1 MTRSALRVGLVCP
14 YSFDVPGGVQNHV
27 LGLAHY
33 LRQNGHRP
41 FVLAPGELDPATAQ
55 LDVEEFA
62 SVGAAVPVRYNGSV
76 ARVNFGPVSASR
88 VRRWLRNGE
97 FDVLHI
103 HEPIS
108 PSISLLALRAAEQ
121 PVVATFHTA
130 TPRSRSMQLAG
141 GVWRAAIEKIDAC
154 IAVSESARNVVVQH
168 LGRDA
173 VVIPNG
179 IEFAAFA
186 RGRQMHDEPVG
197 GSPSTSSGHT
207 GDHPKLIFVGRLDEP
222 RKGLDVLL
230 AAVPLIKKIHPDL
243 EVIVAGR
250 GSKQLPD
257 WWRNLGPV
265 NEQTKIALLS
275 SADVFVAPNLA
286 RESFGIVVLEAMAS
300 GVPVVASELP
310 SFVDLIGPAQDDG
323 RLGEIFAAGDHRAL
337 ASAVLRVLKQP
348 NPLRAAKAQEV
359 ARRYDWS
366 RVGATVLA
374 VYRAALATAPARS
387 DVTTRVDR
395 AEARAER
402 TWAALDAALVQRAQ
416 RALELITS
424 PGIDPAT
431 ALLVTD
437 AAAAALEPN
446 LSRRDR
452 ERAESDLSHVLDTVD
467 PLLSSSPERLDLERE
482 RATISRRLHN
492 DAVATALS
500 LRRRHT
506 VRTLGIAD
514 SAATLRPFEMVD
526 GDFAL

>member
-323 RLGEIFAAGDHRAL
+323 RLGEVFAAGDHRAL

-467 PLLSSSPERLDLERE
+467 LLLSSTPERLDLERE